1 MAPGFVIFFFG
12 LSAATV
18 GLCRAAF
25 GESFTLTWQLASFSA
40 FSIIYLVF
48 LRHWMTK
55 LFRGTVETSGAD
67 FCNENVGR
75 LGVVTTA
82 IKPPLSGRVM
92 VGDAEWTAEADT
104 GLEAGA
110 NVRVVAQHNLT
121 MKVAPAE

>member
-1 MAPGFVIFFFG
+1 MK
-12 LSAATV
+12 
-18 GLCRAAF
+18 
-25 GESFTLTWQLASFSA
+25 
-40 FSIIYLVF
+40 
-48 LRHWMTK
+48 K

-75 LGVVTTA
+75 HGVVTMA
-82 IKPPLSGRVM
+82 IKPPLPGRVM

-110 NVRVVAQHNLT
+110 SVRVVAQRNLT